1 LDQTGF
7 KGDTVKKIEAIIRP
21 EKFDSVKKALEQAG
35 YTGVT
40 LTEVEGHGKQKGLSQ
55 QFRGWK
61 YKVEFLPK
69 LKLEIVAPSGD
80 IEKLV
85 KAIMVS
91 ASTGQVGDG
100 KIFVYNIEEAYRIS
114 SGEAGDTAVS

>member
-1 LDQTGF
+1 
-7 KGDTVKKIEAIIRP
+7 VKKIEAIIRP
-21 EKFDSVKKALEQAG
+21 DKFDAVKEALEKAG
-35 YTGVT
+35 YAGVT

-69 LKLEIVAPSGD
+69 IKLEIVTADKEVGA
-80 IEKLV
+80 LV
-85 KAIMVS
+85 KAILAS

-100 KIFVYNIEEAYRIS
+100 KIFIIPVDQAYRIS
-114 SGEAGDTAVS
+114 SGEEGETAI

>member
-1 LDQTGF
+1 M
-7 KGDTVKKIEAIIRP
+7 KKIEAIIRP
-21 EKFDSVKKALEQAG
+21 DKFDAVKAALEKSG
-35 YTGVT
+35 YAGVT

-69 LKLEIVAPSGD
+69 IKLEIVAGD
-80 IEKLV
+80 KDVEALV
-85 KAIMVS
+85 KAILAS

-100 KIFVYNIEEAYRIS
+100 KIFISTVDQAYRIS
-114 SGEAGDTAVS
+114 SGEEGETAI

>member
-1 LDQTGF
+1 M
-7 KGDTVKKIEAIIRP
+7 KKIEAIIRP
-21 EKFDSVKKALEQAG
+21 DKFDSVKKALEDAG

-55 QFRGWK
+55 QFRGYK

-69 LKLEIVAPSGD
+69 LKLEIVAPSAD
-80 IEKLV
+80 IDKLV
-85 KAIMVS
+85 KAIITS

-100 KIFVYNIEEAYRIS
+100 KIFVYTIDEAFRIS
-114 SGEAGDTAVS
+114 SGEAGDIAVS

>member
-1 LDQTGF
+1 
-7 KGDTVKKIEAIIRP
+7 VKKIEAIIRP
-21 EKFDSVKKALEQAG
+21 DKFDSVKKALEDAG

-55 QFRGWK
+55 QFRGYK

-69 LKLEIVAPSGD
+69 LKLEIVAPSAD

-85 KAIMVS
+85 KAIITS

-100 KIFVYNIEEAYRIS
+100 KIFVYGIDEAYRIS

>member
-1 LDQTGF
+1 M
-7 KGDTVKKIEAIIRP
+7 KKIEAIIRP
-21 EKFDSVKKALEQAG
+21 DKFDHVKAALETAG

-55 QFRGWK
+55 QFRGYK

-69 LKLEIVAPSGD
+69 LKLEIVAPDAD

-85 KAIMVS
+85 KAIQAS

-100 KIFVYNIEEAYRIS
+100 KIFVHTIEAAYRIS
-114 SGEAGDTAVS
+114 SGEVGDKAVS

>member
-1 LDQTGF
+1 
-7 KGDTVKKIEAIIRP
+7 VKKIEAIIRP
-21 EKFDSVKKALEQAG
+21 DKFDSVKKALEEAG

-55 QFRGWK
+55 QFRGYK

-69 LKLEIVAPSGD
+69 LKLEIVAPDTD

-85 KAIMVS
+85 KAILTS

-100 KIFVYNIEEAYRIS
+100 KIFVYAIEEAYRIS
-114 SGEAGDTAVS
+114 SGEKGSNAVS

>member
-1 LDQTGF
+1 
-7 KGDTVKKIEAIIRP
+7 VKKIEAIIRP
-21 EKFDSVKKALEQAG
+21 EKFDQVKEALEKAG

-55 QFRGWK
+55 QWKGYK

-80 IEKLV
+80 IDKLV
-85 KAIMVS
+85 KAIMTS

-100 KIFVYNIEEAYRIS
+100 KIFVYTIDEAFRIS

>member
-1 LDQTGF
+1 M
-7 KGDTVKKIEAIIRP
+7 KKIEAIIRP
-21 EKFDSVKKALEQAG
+21 DKFDSVKKALEEAG

-55 QFRGWK
+55 QFRGYK

-69 LKLEIVAPSGD
+69 LKLEIVAPSAD

-85 KAIMVS
+85 KAIISS

-100 KIFVYNIEEAYRIS
+100 KIFVYTIDEAYRIS
-114 SGEAGDTAVS
+114 SGEAGDKAVS

>member
-1 LDQTGF
+1 M
-7 KGDTVKKIEAIIRP
+7 KKIEAIIRP
-21 EKFDSVKKALEQAG
+21 DKFDSVKKALEEAG

-55 QFRGWK
+55 QFRGYK

-69 LKLEIVAPSGD
+69 LKLEIVAPDPD

-85 KAIMVS
+85 KAIMTS

-100 KIFVYNIEEAYRIS
+100 KIFVYPIEEAYRIS
-114 SGEAGDTAVS
+114 SGEKGANAVS

>member
-1 LDQTGF
+1 M
-7 KGDTVKKIEAIIRP
+7 KKIEAIIRP
-21 EKFDSVKKALEQAG
+21 DKFDAVKKALEEAG

-55 QFRGWK
+55 QFRGYK

-69 LKLEIVAPSGD
+69 LKLEIVAPSAD
-80 IEKLV
+80 IPKLV
-85 KAIMVS
+85 KAIITS

-100 KIFVYNIEEAYRIS
+100 KIFVYTIDEAYRIS
-114 SGEAGDTAVS
+114 SGEMGDTAVS

>member
-1 LDQTGF
+1 M
-7 KGDTVKKIEAIIRP
+7 KKIEAIIRP
-21 EKFDSVKKALEQAG
+21 DKFDAVKAALETAG

-55 QFRGWK
+55 QFRGYK

-69 LKLEIVAPSGD
+69 LKLEIVAPDAD
-80 IEKLV
+80 IDKLV
-85 KAIMVS
+85 KAIQAS

-100 KIFVYNIEEAYRIS
+100 KIFVYTIDAAYRIS
-114 SGEAGDTAVS
+114 SGETGDTAVS

>member
-1 LDQTGF
+1 M
-7 KGDTVKKIEAIIRP
+7 KKIEAIIRP
-21 EKFDSVKKALEQAG
+21 DKFDHVKNALEQAG

-55 QFRGWK
+55 EFRGYK

-69 LKLEIVAPSGD
+69 LKLEIVAPDGD
-80 IEKLV
+80 IDKLV
-85 KAIMVS
+85 KAIQAS

-100 KIFVYNIEEAYRIS
+100 KIFVYSIEAAYRIS
-114 SGEAGDTAVS
+114 SGEAGDKAVS

>member
-1 LDQTGF
+1 M
-7 KGDTVKKIEAIIRP
+7 KKIEAIIRP

-69 LKLEIVAPSGD
+69 LKLEIVAPSAD
-80 IEKLV
+80 IDKLV
-85 KAIMVS
+85 KAIMTS

-100 KIFVYNIEEAYRIS
+100 KIFVYPIESAYRIS
-114 SGEAGDTAVS
+114 SGESGETAVS

>member
-1 LDQTGF
+1 M
-7 KGDTVKKIEAIIRP
+7 KKIEAIIRP
-21 EKFDSVKKALEQAG
+21 EKFDSVKKALEEAG

-55 QFRGWK
+55 QFRGYK

-69 LKLEIVAPSGD
+69 LKLEIVAPGAD
-80 IEKLV
+80 IDKLV
-85 KAIMVS
+85 KAIMTS

-100 KIFVYNIEEAYRIS
+100 KIFVYTIDEAYRIS
-114 SGEAGDTAVS
+114 SGEAGDIAVS

>member
-1 LDQTGF
+1 M
-7 KGDTVKKIEAIIRP
+7 KKIEAIIRP
-21 EKFDSVKKALEQAG
+21 DKFDSVKKALEDAG

-55 QFRGWK
+55 QFRGYK

-69 LKLEIVAPSGD
+69 LKLEIVAPSAD

-85 KAIMVS
+85 KAIITS

-100 KIFVYNIEEAYRIS
+100 KIFVYNIDEAYRIS
-114 SGEAGDTAVS
+114 SGEAGDIAVS

>member
-1 LDQTGF
+1 
-7 KGDTVKKIEAIIRP
+7 VKKIEAIIRP

-40 LTEVEGHGKQKGLSQ
+40 LTEVEGHGKQKGLAQ
-55 QFRGWK
+55 EFRGYK

-69 LKLEIVAPSGD
+69 LKLEIVAPDSE

-85 KAIMVS
+85 KSIQAS

-100 KIFVYNIEEAYRIS
+100 KIFVYTIDEAYRIS
-114 SGEAGDTAVS
+114 SGDAGDKAVS